1 MVSNLIPKLSI
12 IKIIMHDY
20 KKLNVWKESI
30 EFSVSVYNITGK
42 FPPSEKY
49 NLISQMNR
57 SGSSIASNIA
67 EGAGRNSPKDFLN
80 FLSIANGS
88 CFELETQL
96 IISNRL
102 KFVNDIDMQNL
113 TDQITRIQKMIFN
126 LQKTLKDQPPA

>member
-1 MVSNLIPKLSI
+1 
-12 IKIIMHDY
+12 MHDY

-30 EFSVSVYNITGK
+30 ELSVSIYSLTSK
-42 FPPSEKY
+42 FPSSEKF

-67 EGAGRNSPKDFLN
+67 EGAGRNSPKEFVN

-102 KFVNDIDMQNL
+102 KFVSDVDML
-113 TDQITRIQKMIFN
+113 SMADQITVIQKMIFN
-126 LQKTLKDQPPA
+126 LQKTLKDKPPA